1 MCESDVYVLEE
12 GGKKLVM
19 KDAAKILFEGNKI
32 KICGILGNS
41 MEVDDCIIDVIDL
54 MKHEIVL
61 KKKSNHDEN
70 KFCRTN

>member
-1 MCESDVYVLEE
+1 MCESDVYILEE
-12 GGKKLVM
+12 DGKKLVM
-19 KDAAKILFEGNKI
+19 KDAAKILFEDNKI
-32 KICGILGNS
+32 KIHGILGNS
-41 MEVDDCIIDVIDL
+41 VEVDDCIIDVIDL